1 MYLLAGVLK
10 KHSAKYYFKHVLN
23 AEFGANAE
31 CPMFMDYIE
40 TITQRDKE
48 LKKLI
53 QVVIMI
59 GTTGSFK
66 TSMVT
71 VVFNPLGITNASL
84 KI

>member
-1 MYLLAGVLK
+1 ML
-10 KHSAKYYFKHVLN
+10 S
-23 AEFGANAE
+23 FGANAE

-66 TSMVT
+66 TSMAT